1 MNFDSLMQ
9 MKTLDAPSQKNC
21 AELLKAVADEIRL
34 KILHSLFE
42 EEKCVSRLMEELKLA
57 QSHVSHHLKIL
68 KVAGL
73 IHSWRDGHK
82 ICYALKPQIRKTL
95 SESKQET
102 LNLGCC
108 KLEFNK
114 S

>member
-1 MNFDSLMQ
+1 
-9 MKTLDAPSQKNC
+9 MKRLDASSQKGC
-21 AELLKAVADEIRL
+21 ADLLKAVADETRL
-34 KILHSLFE
+34 QILYSLFE
-42 EEKCVSRLMEELKLA
+42 KEKCVSDLMDELNLG

-82 ICYALKPQIRKTL
+82 IRYELRTEIRKAM
-95 SESKQET
+95 SESKQKI

-108 KLEFNK
+108 NLEFVN
-114 S
+114 